1 MVRTRRNAAVMRVAN
16 NTSITPTPTT
26 TATPIFS
33 PAGSAE
39 VGTPGTSDIE
49 ETKSIPEEMR
59 TEYRVTRSKKRVLE
73 LVQDVVLE
81 ERSSKRQTTTNRT
94 HIAIEVKA
102 KDVKVRNCIKY
113 KQLN

>member
-1 MVRTRRNAAVMRVAN
+1 MRVAN

-73 LVQDVVLE
+73 FVQDVVLE
-81 ERSSKRQTTTNRT
+81 ERSSKRQTTTNRA
-94 HIAIEVKA
+94 HIAIEVKV